1 MYAYGNKQSNPD
13 NYDNNTYIVML
24 IFEEKK
30 KLLFMPLDLFHL
42 NCILLPIMKI
52 NIEFFFYFIRA
63 ILEQK
68 VCSDKSLQKVAIHLL
83 GHRRAIAR
91 KHWRLLKSKRGVW
104 TALDSRRNQ
113 DRLVGG
119 WRVQT
124 KAQSFKHVRKQIV
137 SKQYQ

>member
-30 KLLFMPLDLFHL
+30 PSYSLCLLFMSLDLFHL

-52 NIEFFFYFIRA
+52 NIEIFFYFIRA
-63 ILEQK
+63 ILELK

-91 KHWRLLKSKRGVW
+91 KHWRLLKSKREVW

-113 DRLVGG
+113 DRLVRGG
-119 WRVQT
+119 GGGG
-124 KAQSFKHVRKQIV
+124 FK
-137 SKQYQ
+137 